1 MSQRIKVLFVDDEML
16 YVEALAPA
24 LRRRGLEVEA
34 VVRGED
40 ALAALSRS
48 DDVDVVVLDL
58 RLPGLSGIET
68 LEALRV
74 RQAALPVL
82 VLSGTA
88 DVVTSARALELG
100 AADVLLK
107 PCDVES
113 LVAAIENACERA
125 GAACTEQA
133 HDATA
138 RAPRRGS
145 SPRGGRPR

>member
-58 RLPGLSGIET
+58 RPGLSGIET